1 MRRRETYATSGTR
14 PTVRFFAGSDL
25 EPGLCDDPQLLAK
38 GYAQGVPMGGEIRS
52 AGKTTRMRVLV
63 SAQKDTGTSDAPG
76 NDLQRIQIVKG
87 WVDAEGQ
94 THEEVLDVAGSA
106 HNGAGVDTRDCTPT
120 GLGSAALCSV
130 WEDPDFDPARPA
142 FYYARVLENPSCRW
156 TTHRCMASGVNPFAE
171 DCSAQADAADRL
183 AHAAGASGP
192 VYGNCCLNRAEQA
205 FYSPVIQERAW
216 TSPVW
221 YLPPAP

>member
-1 MRRRETYATSGTR
+1 
-14 PTVRFFAGSDL
+14 
-25 EPGLCDDPQLLAK
+25 
-38 GYAQGVPMGGEIRS
+38 
-52 AGKTTRMRVLV
+52 
-63 SAQKDTGTSDAPG
+63 
-76 NDLQRIQIVKG
+76 
-87 WVDAEGQ
+87 VDAEGQ